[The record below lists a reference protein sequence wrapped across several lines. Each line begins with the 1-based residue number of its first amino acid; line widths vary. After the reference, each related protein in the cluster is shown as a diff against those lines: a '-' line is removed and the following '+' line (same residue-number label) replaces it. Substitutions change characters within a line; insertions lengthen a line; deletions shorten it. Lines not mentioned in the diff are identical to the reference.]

1 MVKTRSIRRSGASAP
16 VLWLFIDR
24 RIADPVRSVRA
35 LAAVRAPGLFGVV
48 LRARDRA
55 TRLALAA
62 AIGPICRRARLALLV
77 SGDVVLAHALRAGL
91 HLPSVRR
98 TARRRPRLLSAS
110 AHDAA
115 ELRRARAAGAR
126 LVFLAPVFPTATHPG
141 ESPLGAARAAR
152 IAGTA
157 PPGMR
162 LLALGGIDGRTA
174 RALSPRF
181 TGAGAITALVT

>member
-1 MVKTRSIRRSGASAP
+1 M
-16 VLWLFIDR
+16 LWLFIDR
-24 RIADPVRSVRA
+24 RIDDPARSVRA
-35 LAAVRAPGLFGVV
+35 IAAIRAPGLFGIV
-48 LRARDRA
+48 LRASDRA

-91 HLPSVRR
+91 HLPSARR

-126 LVFLAPVFPTATHPG
+126 LVFLAPVFPTASHPG
-141 ESPLGAARAAR
+141 EHPLGARRAAR

-157 PPGMR
+157 PPTR

-181 TGAGAITALVT
+181 AGAGAITALVT